1 MEKVKQSFLSNQ
13 IGENNYEG
21 YSCLAVKIVGIGG
34 LILIAL
40 FVLSHYF
47 HSGIINYLLKLT
59 TGTSL
64 LFIAYVASCIL
75 LLDIRVEVEKQEQ
88 EWWKEKKEV
97 PKPLKYKL
105 TVVWSIVLLVLGI
118 AVIYFS
124 NKYRNRYD
132 FECTTFLVDHKAHV
146 YHLDWNDDC
155 EDAANADEL
164 EKMYGYEMDDS
175 YSFCEGCKEYEE
187 DIESEAAVAHVRR

>member
-1 MEKVKQSFLSNQ
+1 MEKVKQSYLSNL
-13 IGENNYEG
+13 IGDSSYEE
-21 YSCLAVKIVGIGG
+21 YSSLAMKIASIGG
-34 LILIAL
+34 IVLVILFAL
-40 FVLSHYF
+40 SYFF

-64 LFIAYVASCIL
+64 LFIAYIAACIL
-75 LLDIRVEVEKQEQ
+75 LLDIRVEVEKPEQ
-88 EWWKEKKEV
+88 EWWGKKKEI
-97 PKPLKYKL
+97 PTPLKYKL
-105 TVVWSIVLLVLGI
+105 TVVWSLVLLVLGI
-118 AVIYFS
+118 VAIYFS
-124 NKYRNRYD
+124 NKYRKQYD

-164 EKMYGYEMDDS
+164 DEMYGYEIDDT

-187 DIESEAAVAHVRR
+187 EVESEAAVAHIRR

>member
-1 MEKVKQSFLSNQ
+1 MEKVKQSYLSNL
-13 IGENNYEG
+13 IGEKCYEE
-21 YSCLAVKIVGIGG
+21 YSTLAMKIVGIGG
-34 LILIAL
+34 LILIFL
-40 FVLSHYF
+40 FILSHFF

-64 LFIAYVASCIL
+64 LFIAYIAACIL
-75 LLDIRVEVEKQEQ
+75 LLDIRVEVEKTEQ
-88 EWWKEKKEV
+88 EWWAKKKAP

-105 TVVWSIVLLVLGI
+105 TIVWCVILLVLGI
-118 AVIYFS
+118 AAIYFS

-155 EDAANADEL
+155 EDAANAEEL
-164 EKMYGYEMDDS
+164 EEMYGYEIDDS
-175 YSFCEGCKEYEE
+175 YSFCEGCREYEE
-187 DIESEAAVAHVRR
+187 DVESEAAVAYVRR